1 MQAFCFGLAYRLE
14 ESSMRK
20 QKLLQKLLAVS
31 IIAGLTAML
40 PGVATADTVKMR
52 MANWLPPVHHMT
64 ASLRA
69 WADELQTASNGEIE
83 IEVMTAP
90 LAKPN
95 GQYDLV
101 KNGVVDM
108 AYGVAA
114 YHPKR
119 FWRLRAVETP
129 FAAPNAEK
137 AGVAAWRWYDKHGF
151 MAEDT
156 SDTKLLALFAH
167 APHLYHSAKPLESIA
182 DFKDKKIRVGG
193 NGVKIAEI
201 FGAVPVSMPPGQTQ
215 EAMSKGTIDVSQFPW
230 ESVKGFGLAG
240 VSTHHLVVPGGTYA
254 GIFYLTM
261 SSKTWDKLSDEQK
274 AAVTKVSGEWGSRYL
289 SQKWDAAEQAG
300 IDAVA
305 EAGNTVTT
313 LSEADTAKFKEMVQ
327 PITDEWI
334 KQADDAG
341 LDGKALIDDFYSI
354 VSDL

>member
-1 MQAFCFGLAYRLE
+1 MQRL
-14 ESSMRK
+14 
-20 QKLLQKLLAVS
+20 LLRRTCVKSALLVIAM
-31 IIAGLTAML
+31 AGLT
-40 PGVATADTVKMR
+40 PGLVSADTVKLR

-64 ASLRA
+64 STLRA
-69 WADELQTASNGEIE
+69 WSDELEKASEGEIE
-83 IEVMTAP
+83 VEVMTAP

-119 FWRLRAVETP
+119 FWRLQAVETP

-137 AGVAAWRWYDKHGF
+137 AAIAAWRWYDKHGF

-156 SDTKLLALFAH
+156 SDSKLLALFAH
-167 APHLYHSAKPLESIA
+167 APHLYHSAKPLESIE
-182 DFKDKKIRVGG
+182 DFKNLKIRVGG

-201 FGAVPVSMPPGQTQ
+201 LGAVPVSMPPGQTQ

-230 ESVKGFGLAG
+230 ESVKGFGLAD
-240 VSTHHLVVPGGTYA
+240 VSTHHLIVPGGTYA
-254 GIFYLTM
+254 GIFYLSM
-261 SSKTWDKLSDEQK
+261 SSKTWDKLSDTQK
-274 AAVTKVSGEWGSRYL
+274 AAVTKVSGEWGSKYI
-289 SQKWDAAEQAG
+289 SQRWDAAEQAG
-300 IDAVA
+300 IEAA
-305 EAGNTVTT
+305 QKAGNTVTT
-313 LSEADTAKFKEMVQ
+313 LSDADVAKFREMVQ

-334 KQADDAG
+334 GKANEAG
-341 LDGKALIDDFYSI
+341 LDGKSLVEDFHSI